1 MTYDPNQFHDDQPKQ
16 KKKFSRHEIATSIEI
31 LIFKRIA
38 DKLYFIYPSSTF
50 FKKNKKTGIFY
61 HKRDIRVQIVGEIVS
76 RFKLLSSHALLRLFV
91 EQCFHH
97 ENMENV
103 ENRVIV

>member
-38 DKLYFIYPSSTF
+38 DKEQALFQYIFRGLF
-50 FKKNKKTGIFY
+50 FQKKKKKKLKNRY
-61 HKRDIRVQIVGEIVS
+61 
-76 RFKLLSSHALLRLFV
+76 LLSQMR
-91 EQCFHH
+91 
-97 ENMENV
+97 
-103 ENRVIV
+103 